1 MFPLLYLYYFSRDV
15 YLCDLQGGAVNR
27 ELFLTVPLPSPLEV
41 VSGKISSGLSYSV
54 NKAEGTGGPTATMEI
69 ACRTETPLRALRRI
83 EKYEDLR
90 RLSNS
95 KNMVFNVKKL
105 LKVGVGLML

>member
-1 MFPLLYLYYFSRDV
+1 
-15 YLCDLQGGAVNR
+15 
-27 ELFLTVPLPSPLEV
+27 
-41 VSGKISSGLSYSV
+41 
-54 NKAEGTGGPTATMEI
+54 MEI
-69 ACRTETPLRALRRI
+69 ACSAETPLRALRGI

-105 LKVGVGLML
+105 LNVGVGLTL